1 MENCIFCKIAKKE
14 IPSYTVW
21 ESDTHMAFLTL
32 WPNTDGFT
40 VVIPKAHYG
49 SYIFEQEQA
58 VVNDMM
64 AACKEVA
71 AKIDRAFSD
80 VGRTGVIF
88 EGFGVN
94 HLHAKLVPMHGTKS
108 ADGKNEWQQHKSD
121 NKAFYGMYPGYIASH
136 DSAEADKEKLAAIA
150 KKIQNA

>member
-1 MENCIFCKIAKKE
+1 MPDCIFCKIAAKD

-21 ESDTHMAFLTL
+21 ESETHMAFLTL

-40 VVIPKAHYG
+40 VVIPKAHFG
-49 SYIFEQEQA
+49 SYIFEQESE
-58 VVNDMM
+58 VVNGMM

-71 AKIDRAFSD
+71 GKIDRAFDD

-108 ADGKNEWQQHKSD
+108 DEWKQHKSD
-121 NKAFYGMYPGYIASH
+121 NRAFYTTYPGYITSH
-136 DSAEADKEKLAAIA
+136 DSVEADKEHLAKIA
-150 KKIQNA
+150 EKITSA

>member
-1 MENCIFCKIAKKE
+1 MSNCIFCKIANKE
-14 IPSYTVW
+14 ISSYIVW

-40 VVIPKAHYG
+40 VVIPKAHYD
-49 SYIFEQEQA
+49 SYIFEHGHD

-94 HLHAKLVPMHGTKS
+94 HLHAKLAPMHGTKS
-108 ADGKNEWQQHKSD
+108 DEWQQHKSD
-121 NKAFYGMYPGYIASH
+121 NKAFYDTYPGYIASH
-136 DSAEADKEKLAAIA
+136 DSVEADKEHLAAIA
-150 KKIQNA
+150 EKIKNA